1 MRWARPLALCCAS
14 ATTLCVI
21 AAAVEAAIVPTKSS
35 VGWAIVGGLA
45 AALSAGLGLLIA
57 GRARRAEIV
66 GVLLAL
72 VGLTLG
78 YTAAREGLWDILGRH
93 PGTARSLGWLV
104 ALLAESS
111 IWVVAAIALLLLFF
125 PDGHLPSRRWRFA
138 PAAIVAAAAV
148 HHAFGAVD
156 SAPYQRPLQHLQ
168 HAFAPAPPWLEAI
181 ALLCDIALLALLV
194 AAAASVPL
202 RARRADDLQRRQ
214 LKWLALSG
222 IGVPVFI
229 LVCLTEVL
237 TLGHPSWT
245 SLLIGTLSI
254 GGIPIAVA
262 IGILRHDLYD
272 VDRAVATTVA
282 YVGASAVLLATFGGA
297 LLTTGLLASS
307 HSTPTAVAVTA
318 VAALAFAPLRR
329 RLQTRVDRRLYPQRR
344 AALAAVEALTRGIH
358 EGSAVPEQLAEHLR
372 VALRDPG
379 LRVGYVTIGS
389 AELVDATGK
398 RIDGAGDVPIVNGT
412 TRIGALLPAATPMSP
427 QLLREVAETIATLV
441 ELVRLRL
448 ELTSALREVEASRS
462 RLVQATDSARRR
474 VARDL
479 HDGAQQRL
487 VSLGMALRIAQR
499 HLDDGDVDM
508 SGMIDQAVAE
518 LGTAVAELREIA
530 QGLRPST
537 LDDGLPAALR
547 ALTRHTPIPIEIS
560 VDSDELPD
568 DVAVTLYFVASE
580 AITNAIKHG
589 EATRIGVSV
598 ARMDGHIELRVTD
611 DGRGGA
617 TVATGSGLAG
627 LRDRLDALGGRLILA
642 SDELHGTVVEALV
655 PCAS

>member
-1 MRWARPLALCCAS
+1 VF
-14 ATTLCVI
+14 VI
-21 AAAVEAAIVPTKSS
+21 ASAVEATIAPAKSS
-35 VGWAIVGGLA
+35 VGWAVVGGLA
-45 AALSAGLGLLIA
+45 AALASGLGLLITK
-57 GRARRAEIV
+57 RAREAEVV
-66 GVLLAL
+66 GALLAL

-78 YTAAREGLWDILGRH
+78 YTAAREGFWEVLGRH
-93 PGTARSLGWLV
+93 PNTARSLDWLV

-111 IWVVAAIALLLLFF
+111 IWLVAAIALLLLTF
-125 PDGHLPSRRWRFA
+125 PDGRLPSPRWRFA
-138 PAAIVAAAAV
+138 PPAIVAAAAF
-148 HHAFGAVD
+148 HHSFGAVD
-156 SAPYQRPLQHLQ
+156 SAPYQRPLQHLH
-168 HAFAPAPPWLEAI
+168 HAFGAAPRWLE
-181 ALLCDIALLALLV
+181 LLSLLSDIALLALLV
-194 AAAASVPL
+194 AAAASL
-202 RARRADDLQRRQ
+202 RLRTRRADDLRRRQ

-222 IGVPVFI
+222 VGVPVFVV
-229 LVCLTEVL
+229 VCLTEVL
-237 TLGHPSWT
+237 TLGHPSWA

-262 IGILRHDLYD
+262 IALLRHDLYD

-282 YVGASAVLLATFGGA
+282 YVGASAALLATFGAA
-297 LLTTGLLASS
+297 LLATGLLASG

-318 VAALAFAPLRR
+318 LAALAFAPLRR
-329 RLQTRVDRRLYPQRR
+329 RLQAQVDRRLYPQRR
-344 AALAAVEALTRGIH
+344 AAFIAIETLARGIH
-358 EGSAVPEQLAEHLR
+358 EGSAVPEQLADHLR
-372 VALRDPG
+372 AALRDPG
-379 LRVGYVTIGS
+379 LRVGYVMIGS
-389 AELVDATGK
+389 AELVDATGA
-398 RIDGAGDVPIVNGT
+398 RLDGAGEVPIVSGE
-412 TRIGALLPAATPMSP
+412 TRVGGLLPAATSTSP
-427 QLLREVAETIATLV
+427 QLLREVAAATVTFV

-448 ELTSALREVEASRS
+448 ELTAALREVEASRS

-499 HLDDGDVDM
+499 HLDDGNVDM

-547 ALTRHTPIPIEIS
+547 ALTRHTPIPIDIA

-617 TVATGSGLAG
+617 TVTAGSGLAG